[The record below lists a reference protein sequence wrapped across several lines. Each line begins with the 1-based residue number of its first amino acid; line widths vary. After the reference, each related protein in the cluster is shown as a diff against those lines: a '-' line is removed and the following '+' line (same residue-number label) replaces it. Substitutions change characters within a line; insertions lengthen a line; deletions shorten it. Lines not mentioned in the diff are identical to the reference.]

1 MEAMEEFFF
10 LLFNINFNSALA
22 WDSSQRKTHPETIVL
37 DFWGLYLLWLETQTH
52 SILRAQTPSFC
63 LADFPHR
70 TLLVGSVETPALKD
84 GP

>member
-1 MEAMEEFFF
+1 MEATEEFYF

-52 SILRAQTPSFC
+52 SILRAQTPQ
-63 LADFPHR
+63 
-70 TLLVGSVETPALKD
+70 LLLG
-84 GP
+84 